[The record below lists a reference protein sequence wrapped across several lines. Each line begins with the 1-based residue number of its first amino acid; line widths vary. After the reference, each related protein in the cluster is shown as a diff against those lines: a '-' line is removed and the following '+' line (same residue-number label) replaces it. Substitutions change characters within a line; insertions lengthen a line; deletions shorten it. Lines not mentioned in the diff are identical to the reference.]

1 MKNKGGCEINS
12 VKRVCFLIASL
23 TLLTLLASCSGHADA
38 ERLEDEIKDGFR
50 GAGGIEAT
58 AGVSADYGDGVLRF
72 TVKYAGTADMGAVEI
87 LAPEQ
92 VAGITARV
100 AFPECELEYDGV
112 SMEAGTLTGDGLS
125 PVQALPVLLGQWT
138 DGYTEL
144 ASFERLG
151 DIDALVL
158 ETRIT
163 DDSSQRTWFDTQ
175 TLLPMRSEIYG
186 GDKMVIACDVESIRI
201 EPARNG

>member
-1 MKNKGGCEINS
+1 
-12 VKRVCFLIASL
+12 LAASFAL
-23 TLLTLLASCSGHADA
+23 FTLLASCAGHADA

-58 AGVSADYGDGVLRF
+58 AGVAADYGDGVLRF
-72 TVKYAGTADMGAVEI
+72 TVKYAGTADMGSVEI

-100 AFPECELEYDGV
+100 AFPECELEYDGI

-163 DDSSQRTWFDTQ
+163 DDSSQKTWFDAQ

-186 GDKMVIACDVESIRI
+186 GGRMVIACEMESILI
-201 EPARNG
+201 EPARSG